1 MIEKAETANSYSC
14 RLGAAFSG
22 KPCLSSKN
30 PACSSHPPGLITC
43 RKVNWVCLNRK
54 SNVFIRWNIWQEKS
68 RNMPNLIRIPGWKIP
83 GPFSLI
89 CNHLNVPDS
98 HRMNNR
104 KKECFKVQVSTR
116 SSLAR
121 FVLFIVCLSIAGS
134 IVAGVHYYV
143 VDLPQQKALQAPAND
158 CGQDWLNCRMDC
170 DEGCSGPFEW
180 GPSCGS
186 CLKSCDDEY
195 PCRNS

>member
-1 MIEKAETANSYSC
+1 MGLSEPEVKRFHPVEHLAGEEQEHAKSDENC
-14 RLGAAFSG
+14 RLE
-22 KPCLSSKN
+22 N
-30 PACSSHPPGLITC
+30 
-43 RKVNWVCLNRK
+43 
-54 SNVFIRWNIWQEKS
+54 S
-68 RNMPNLIRIPGWKIP
+68 R
-83 GPFSLI
+83 PFSLI

-180 GPSCGS
+180 RPSCGS